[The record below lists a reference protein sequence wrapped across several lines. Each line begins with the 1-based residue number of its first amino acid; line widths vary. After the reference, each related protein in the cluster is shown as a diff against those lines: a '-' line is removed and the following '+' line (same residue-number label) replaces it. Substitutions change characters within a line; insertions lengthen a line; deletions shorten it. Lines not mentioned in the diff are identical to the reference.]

1 MADTI
6 EQFVAKLQ
14 AEGVQAGRAAAEELI
29 AKARRDADEIIRQA
43 QARATKL
50 HHDAEA
56 QAQATLA
63 KAKTELELAAR
74 DTTLRLR
81 EALARA
87 IRAALA
93 AGAKR
98 PLDDAEF
105 LRHLL
110 SDIVLQYVRADLQ
123 GQPTFNLNVTPEM
136 REKLA
141 AWALQ
146 QLHHPGK
153 LSLDDHDRM
162 YQSSLTLNLRGTLAE
177 AGFEYQVEG
186 AKIEVTLTSVVDAL
200 ADLVSPALRQILEQ
214 ATAVDKPDNL

>member
-43 QARATKL
+43 QARAAKI

-56 QAQATLA
+56 RAQATLA
-63 KAKTELELAAR
+63 KSKTELELAAR

-93 AGAKR
+93 AGAKQ
-98 PLDDAEF
+98 PLEDAEF
-105 LRHLL
+105 LRRLL

-136 REKLA
+136 RGKLA
-141 AWALQ
+141 AWALH
-146 QLHHPGK
+146 QLHQGN
-153 LSLDDHDRM
+153 LALD
-162 YQSSLTLNLRGTLAE
+162 LRGTLAE

-200 ADLVSPALRQILEQ
+200 ADLVSPALRQILQ
-214 ATAVDKPDNL
+214 RAAAADNPDNV

>member
-14 AEGVQAGRAAAEELI
+14 TEGVQAGRAAAEELI

-43 QARATKL
+43 QARATKIQQ
-50 HHDAEA
+50 DAEV
-56 QAQATLA
+56 QARATLA
-63 KAKTELELAAR
+63 KSKTELELAAR

-81 EALARA
+81 EALTRV

-123 GQPTFNLNVTPEM
+123 GRPTFNLNVTPEM

-146 QLHHPGK
+146 QLHQGN
-153 LSLDDHDRM
+153 LALD
-162 YQSSLTLNLRGTLAE
+162 LRGTLAE

-200 ADLVSPALRQILEQ
+200 ADLVSPALRQILER
-214 ATAVDKPDNL
+214 ATAADKPDNI

>member
-63 KAKTELELAAR
+63 KSKTELELAAR

-110 SDIVLQYVRADLQ
+110 SDIILQYARADLA

-141 AWALQ
+141 TWASQ
-146 QLHHPGK
+146 QLDPGN
-153 LSLDDHDRM
+153 LAVD
-162 YQSSLTLNLRGTLAE
+162 LRGTLAE

-200 ADLVSPALRQILEQ
+200 ADLVSPALRKILEQ

>member
-43 QARATKL
+43 QARAAKI

-56 QAQATLA
+56 RAQATLA
-63 KAKTELELAAR
+63 KSKTELELAAR

-93 AGAKR
+93 AGAKQ
-98 PLDDAEF
+98 PLEDAEF
-105 LRHLL
+105 LRRLL

-136 REKLA
+136 RGKLA
-141 AWALQ
+141 AWALH
-146 QLHHPGK
+146 QLHQGN
-153 LSLDDHDRM
+153 LALD
-162 YQSSLTLNLRGTLAE
+162 LRGTLAE

-214 ATAVDKPDNL
+214 ATAVDKPDNV